1 MAHSSD
7 PRTSLVRVLQSAC
20 SGELAAIHA
29 YRGHWKSVSVPAVRS
44 RIQDIQREEWHHR
57 TLVRGLLRE
66 LGAGPSPMREA
77 VFWVIGKTIGLLCR
91 IGGWFIPMYGAGRLE
106 KSNIREYEDAARFA
120 EQAGLTGMIDCL
132 LTMAEVEWEHERFFR
147 ELIEGHALLRVFPL
161 WEIPPPK
168 AAIREP
174 FAGGS
179 QSWIARCSET
189 LPAIQSATPTT
200 ISAAESQ
207 ASGPPSRIASS
218 SPVSAGECRIE

>member
-1 MAHSSD
+1 VAHPSD
-7 PRTSLVRVLQSAC
+7 PRASLIRVLQSAC

-29 YRGHWKSVSVPAVRS
+29 YRGHWRSVSSPVVRT
-44 RIQDIQREEWHHR
+44 RIQDIEREEAHHR
-57 TLVRGLLRE
+57 TLVLGLLGE
-66 LGAGPSPMREA
+66 LGSGPSPLREA
-77 VFWVIGKTIGLLCR
+77 VFWVIGKSIGLACR

-120 EQAGLTGMIDCL
+120 GQAGLPAMIDCL

-161 WEIPPPK
+161 WPVPSPK

-174 FAGGS
+174 YAGES
-179 QSWIARCSET
+179 QSCMARCSET

-218 SPVSAGECRIE
+218 KPVSAGECRIE